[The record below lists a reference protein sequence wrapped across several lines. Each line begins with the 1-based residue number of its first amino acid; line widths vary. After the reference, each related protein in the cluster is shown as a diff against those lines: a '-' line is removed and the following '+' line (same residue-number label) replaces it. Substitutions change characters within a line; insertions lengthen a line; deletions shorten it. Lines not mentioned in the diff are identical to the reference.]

1 MPKSKKIKKE
11 ISIFR
16 TSVSSRKKVKKI
28 KPILDALIGSGN
40 WNFDLEDKDYILRIN
55 SSPVLNNFLA
65 REIKNMGFDC
75 TEIY

>member
-65 REIKNMGFDC
+65 REIKNMGYDC
-75 TEIY
+75 IELY